1 MQSYVASRV
10 AAKQAEGMLA
20 PLLESD
26 DDCEPDRDSDLD
38 SSASSEVETAKQS
51 PMQVMKSLIGEFK
64 IIILRYDGTDWLR
77 SSLICNENVHCSHT
91 VYLVLGAGLAASA
104 AAMVISP
111 SLISFIMGG
120 VCIAT

>member
-64 IIILRYDGTDWLR
+64 IIILRYDGTD
-77 SSLICNENVHCSHT
+77 
-91 VYLVLGAGLAASA
+91 
-104 AAMVISP
+104 
-111 SLISFIMGG
+111 
-120 VCIAT
+120 